1 MQAPCKDCPDRHTL
15 CHSTCEKYIAF
26 NKYREEVRA
35 KKREFYEKEYGILD
49 TRRKGRRKP

>member
-15 CHSTCEKYIAF
+15 CHSTCEKYIEY

-35 KKREFYEKEYGILD
+35 KKREFYEKEYEFFES
-49 TRRKGRRKP
+49 RKKGRRK